1 MSLMGCQ
8 WGLRKVAVWQLVGHR
23 GWWLLVVLKLG
34 HGGTRRRKTK
44 KGRKFLKIIFEFKKT
59 CFLSAVMCT
68 ECDSV
73 LPVING
79 MITKGSIWP
88 ISQILGVYNFTLEG

>member
-1 MSLMGCQ
+1 M
-8 WGLRKVAVWQLVGHR
+8 VAPD
-23 GWWLLVVLKLG
+23 
-34 HGGTRRRKTK
+34 GGRRRKDEI
-44 KGRKFLKIIFEFKKT
+44 FLKIIFEFKKT